1 MLIALCGKSGSG
13 KTTLANLLKE
23 KNKNVVHLDID
34 KIGHEA
40 LLTEEVKQELFRI
53 YGNLINNDGQID
65 RKRLAEIVFNKRKD
79 MDILTKITWYY
90 MEKKIDDF
98 INQNKNKIIIL
109 DWILL
114 TKTKYLDM
122 CKVKILLNI
131 PYEVRKNRVIRRD
144 GISEFAFQL
153 RDSNSPEYNPE
164 DFDYV
169 IHDEEEM
176 KRKLVNLV

>member
-40 LLTEEVKQELFRI
+40 LLTDKVKKELFRI
-53 YGNLINNDGQID
+53 YGDLINCDGQID
-65 RKRLAEIVFNKRKD
+65 KKCLAEIVFNRRKD
-79 MDILTKITWYY
+79 MDILTNITWDY
-90 MEKKIDDF
+90 MQQRIDEF
-98 INQNKNKIIIL
+98 ILENKDKTIIL

-114 TKTKYLDM
+114 TKTKYLKM
-122 CKVKILLNI
+122 CKVRILLDI
-131 PYEVRKNRVIRRD
+131 PYEVRKNRVVQRD
-144 GISEFAFQL
+144 RISESAFQL
-153 RDSNSPEYNPE
+153 KDNNSPEYNAD
-164 DFDYV
+164 DFNYV